1 MTSTITFGTGYDD
14 RGKKITI
21 DTRGYST
28 ERDSV
33 PEGHWKIG
41 REEGLGELTKK
52 KLKDLLDG
60 SILIDEIDEARKHPT
75 TITVNNLRGGTN
87 ELEIVN
93 TTTMP
98 GPDIDSIL
106 AFANQGRVLKIK
118 KNKKVTKKR
127 KSAKKPKKVTK
138 KRKSAKKPKKVTKK
152 RKSAK
157 KPKKVT
163 KKRKSAKK
171 NKK

>member
-1 MTSTITFGTGYDD
+1 MTSTIKFGTGYDD

-21 DTRGYST
+21 DTREYST
-28 ERDSV
+28 DTDSV

-41 REEGLGELTKK
+41 SEEQRGELTKK
-52 KLKDLLDG
+52 RLKDLLDG
-60 SILIDEIDEARKHPT
+60 RILIDEIDEARKQPT

-93 TTTMP
+93 AANAP
-98 GPDIDSIL
+98 VPDIDSIL
-106 AFANQGRVLKIK
+106 AFANNQDRVLK
-118 KNKKVTKKR
+118 T
-127 KSAKKPKKVTK
+127 KKPKKVTK
-138 KRKSAKKPKKVTKK
+138 KRKSAKKTTKK

-157 KPKKVT
+157 KTT

-171 NKK
+171 TTKKRKSAKKTTKKRKSAKK